1 MMSSNKTIKPK
12 QPPKSIEECLT
23 LSLIKIRKFF
33 KRVETNNFSTGLA
46 FDDDISEITDL
57 NKAIEIYNFI
67 RLIYKE
73 KKKFFD
79 TSKYNYINFEENID
93 KLRTR
98 HGFDQANF
106 SELIE
111 KCKKLMEIQQE
122 KNLYIEKLEQEI
134 IILNNQKNAI
144 VEKTTNKI
152 NEMKKDQLK
161 LIDKISELSENGKLI
176 DQGKH
181 EILRKTQQLQ
191 ERTQENINLKKEQ
204 KKLIQGFRR
213 EKTGIIL
220 NKNSEIKSLLSKL
233 KYAESYRKNEIKEQN
248 EKYKFKNKY
257 KEVKLHIQTLMNENE
272 VLACRV
278 AQLTA
283 DNYALN
289 ENCKKLD
296 KKLSNAISKLQFLA
310 NTPQFKAVKKTFF
323 DMECKALNE
332 AEEEINNNNKIILP
346 DLNNNKIDK

>member
-1 MMSSNKTIKPK
+1 MNSTGNESPRQITPKT
-12 QPPKSIEECLT
+12 IEECLT
-23 LSLIKIRKFF
+23 LSVEIIRKYF
-33 KRVETNNFSTGLA
+33 KRVETNNFSTEIVFENDL
-46 FDDDISEITDL
+46 SEISDL
-57 NKAIEIYNFI
+57 NKAIEIYNYI
-67 RLIYKE
+67 CLVYKE
-73 KKKFFD
+73 KKKFHD
-79 TSKYNYINFEENID
+79 QSKYNLINIEENID

-111 KCKKLMEIQQE
+111 NCKKLMRTQQE

-144 VEKTTNKI
+144 VEKTTKKI
-152 NEMKKDQLK
+152 NDMKKDQLK
-161 LIDKISELSENGKLI
+161 LIDKIEELNENGKLI

-181 EILRKTQQLQ
+181 EIIKKTQQLQ
-191 ERTQENINLKKEQ
+191 EKNNENIILRKEQ
-204 KKLIQGFRR
+204 KKLIQGFKQ
-213 EKTGIIL
+213 EKASIIST
-220 NKNSEIKSLLSKL
+220 KNNEIKSLLSKL
-233 KYAESYRKNEIKEQN
+233 KYAESYQQNEIKEQK
-248 EKYKFKNKY
+248 EKFKFKNKY

-296 KKLSNAISKLQFLA
+296 KKLSNAISKLQL
-310 NTPQFKAVKKTFF
+310 
-323 DMECKALNE
+323 
-332 AEEEINNNNKIILP
+332 
-346 DLNNNKIDK
+346 